1 LALQSADEIIS
12 KSSVEF
18 ASFPETYRD
27 SQRRGIRKE
36 RKLKQKWKLKEA
48 WWYAIPTD
56 DNDDDEDE
64 DDDHDDDDL

>member
-1 LALQSADEIIS
+1 MNSPLFLRHI
-12 KSSVEF
+12 
-18 ASFPETYRD
+18 ETAREGEY
-27 SQRRGIRKE
+27 E